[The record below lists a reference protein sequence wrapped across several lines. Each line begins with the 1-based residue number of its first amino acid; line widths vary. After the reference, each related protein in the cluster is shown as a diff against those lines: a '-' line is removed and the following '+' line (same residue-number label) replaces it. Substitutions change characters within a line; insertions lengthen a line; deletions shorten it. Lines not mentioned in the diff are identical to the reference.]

1 MKSRSFRRA
10 LIATAVF
17 VTLAAAFVSI
27 LPEVARRLAIN
38 RLERALRV
46 PVRIDDVDINLFTG
60 RAALE
65 NLVIGTP
72 EPRPILTLPRI
83 SVEFSRRAALTGD
96 IDLYS
101 IFVQEP
107 SLVIERLDA
116 KTYNVAQA
124 IRFDPKQGK
133 DETQA
138 VRFAI
143 RDLQIQRGE
152 IVFIDHTRQADYRVT
167 FRSLDLTAGPISSLP
182 GEVTPTEFT
191 AGVQIAGGLL
201 RVKGSSKLFGSILET
216 ELQAEIA
223 NVRLNEFGAY
233 LPFGGRLELADSAV
247 DGRARYVLSSKQ
259 GKVTQHELEATLEL
273 GAVALM
279 AQAPESQALA
289 RFEQVSARDIKLDLL
304 HNQVQIGALAVDHPF
319 LFLRR
324 DAAGLNLHQLTPSGI
339 GLPTG
344 QEPSTMPVMIQKI
357 EANGGTIEFTDAT
370 LSPPLKTVLE
380 GVAAN
385 GNDLV
390 LSAGFKTGD
399 LSAEAQLGSGSIKLE
414 GNMDAEPLRGEFS
427 LVGRNLPFAPFD
439 GYLDRLFTNAKFTGD
454 TLSGALQITLSTEER
469 GGGATSLLGKVEG
482 RNVGLHFPDA
492 ENSFLT
498 SNRVA
503 VVLGTLRLGS
513 DPRVDIE
520 RIALEG
526 ARLEVVRN
534 EAGELNLT
542 RLWAAP
548 KAKDSSTKTEPGG
561 EAETSVEIRSITV
574 EEGEVKILDRSVSP
588 NYTTTVSQL
597 NGSLAELSPNTKR
610 SELKMEGRLGED
622 AHLMLTGWFTPFAEK
637 PAVRLNGTIKS
648 YALPPLNPYATEY
661 LSHRIRQGQVTTEI
675 DYTLTGN
682 ELQAN
687 AGLVLRN
694 LRLGEKTGDQF
705 AQRIG
710 IPLELAIALL
720 QDASGIIRLQVAMT
734 SETGPRLNVASL
746 IWRAVRNALVRA
758 ITAPFRLVG
767 NIFTLGGR
775 IGGISIDP
783 VLFVPGTREPQPESK
798 KQFDQ
803 LATLLNEKP
812 RLELALNGNVSR
824 SELDA
829 LKTKRFW
836 QRIQSAKGR
845 NYEEAL
851 INIYRQ
857 LGGISDPALPLAP
870 IAEESLEKFVL
881 ERLDLDVEEQKKLAL
896 ERAQLV
902 EEELRSRGVDPERLT
917 VSAAES
923 PASAESPSFEFGVSS
938 S

>member
-1 MKSRSFRRA
+1 
-10 LIATAVF
+10 
-17 VTLAAAFVSI
+17 
-27 LPEVARRLAIN
+27 
-38 RLERALRV
+38 
-46 PVRIDDVDINLFTG
+46 
-60 RAALE
+60 
-65 NLVIGTP
+65 
-72 EPRPILTLPRI
+72 
-83 SVEFSRRAALTGD
+83 
-96 IDLYS
+96 
-101 IFVQEP
+101 
-107 SLVIERLDA
+107 
-116 KTYNVAQA
+116 
-124 IRFDPKQGK
+124 
-133 DETQA
+133 
-138 VRFAI
+138 
-143 RDLQIQRGE
+143 
-152 IVFIDHTRQADYRVT
+152 
-167 FRSLDLTAGPISSLP
+167 
-182 GEVTPTEFT
+182 
-191 AGVQIAGGLL
+191 VQIAGGLL
-201 RVKGSSKLFGSILET
+201 RVKGSSNLFGNTLET
-216 ELQAEIA
+216 ELAAEIA
-223 NVRLNEFGAY
+223 NVRLNEFGTY
-233 LPFGGRLELADSAV
+233 LPYGGRLELADSAV
-247 DGRARYVLSSKQ
+247 DGRARYVFSSKQ
-259 GKVTQHELEATLEL
+259 GRVTQHELNATLKV
-273 GAVALM
+273 GTVALM
-279 AQAPESQALA
+279 AQAPDSQPVA
-289 RFEQVSARDIKLDLL
+289 RLEQVSARDLKLDLL

-319 LFLRR
+319 LFVRR
-324 DAAGLNLHQLTPSGI
+324 DAAGLNLHQLTPSGN
-339 GLPTG
+339 GSPSSR

-357 EANGGTIEFTDAT
+357 ETTGGTIEFTDAT
-370 LSPPLKTVLE
+370 LSPPLKTILE
-380 GVAAN
+380 SVSAN
-385 GNDLV
+385 AKDVV
-390 LSAGFKTGD
+390 LSPDFNTGD
-399 LSAEAQLGSGSIKLE
+399 LSVKGQLGSGSIELE
-414 GNMDAEPLRGEFS
+414 GNMNAEPLRGEFS

-439 GYLDRLFTNAKFTGD
+439 GYLDQLFTNAKFAGD
-454 TLSGALQITLSTEER
+454 SLSGRLQIMLSTEEQD
-469 GGGATSLLGKVEG
+469 GGATSLTGKVEG
-482 RNVGLHFPDA
+482 RNIGLHFPDV

-498 SNRVA
+498 SSRVG
-503 VVLGTLRLGS
+503 VVLRTIRLGS

-520 RIALEG
+520 RIALAG

-534 EAGELNLT
+534 QAGELNLT

-548 KAKDSSTKTEPGG
+548 EARKSSAETEPGDD
-561 EAETSVEIRSITV
+561 AETSVVIRSITV
-574 EEGEVKILDRSVSP
+574 EEGEVEILDRSVSP

-597 NGSLAELSPNTKR
+597 NGSLAELSPSTKR

-622 AHLMLTGWFTPFAEK
+622 AHLMLTGWFTPFAER
-637 PAVRLNGTIKS
+637 PHMQLHGTIKS

-720 QDASGIIRLQVAMT
+720 QDASGIIRLQVGMT

-783 VLFVPGTREPQPESK
+783 VLFVPGTRELKPESK
-798 KQFDQ
+798 KQLDQ

-851 INIYRQ
+851 INLYKQ
-857 LGGISDPALPLAP
+857 LGGITDPALPLTP
-870 IAEESLEKFVL
+870 LAEESLEKFVL
-881 ERLDLDVEEQKKLAL
+881 ERLDLDVEEQKRLAL

-902 EEELRSRGVDPERLT
+902 EEELRARGVDPERLT

-923 PASAESPSFEFGVSS
+923 PASAERPSVEIEVASS
-938 S
+938 